1 MSDKLT
7 IIAHIRALDGKTAE
21 TRAFLEGLVAPTRA
35 EAGCIDYVL
44 HQDDEHPEE
53 FTFYENWTD
62 RAAWDAHMETP
73 HLREMKQIEG
83 RFFVVERVRQ
93 MTML

>member
-7 IIAHIRALDGKTAE
+7 IIAHIRALDGKVAE
-21 TRAFLEGLVAPTRA
+21 TRVFLEGLVAPTRA
-35 EAGCIDYVL
+35 ETGCLDYVL

-53 FTFYENWTD
+53 FTFYENWAD
-62 RAAWDAHMETP
+62 RAAWNAHMETP

-83 RFFVVERVRQ
+83 RFFEVERVRK